1 MFKVFSADMTA
12 RIFVPLL
19 KTKIQPCDS
28 RTWRF
33 NGGRRRAIFETPN

>member
-1 MFKVFSADMTA
+1 MFKVFSQGMTA
-12 RIFVPLL
+12 IIFSPLL

-33 NGGRRRAIFETPN
+33 NGGRRREIFETPN